1 MKIAMKDGLQETED
15 LVRRGGG
22 RSFQF
27 NRPRETKTE
36 WGILAAADRIRPEF
50 VSDFSS
56 SSEEHTEVK
65 TGQDIHWNPT
75 KI

>member
-1 MKIAMKDGLQETED
+1 MGEKQEKDH

-22 RSFQF
+22 RSFPF
-27 NRPRETKTE
+27 NRPRETKAE